1 MPRYRMVVGVI
12 QCRADAATISTIAA
26 ASGLC
31 AEPGDGPDLFHLT
44 DCGRDVEPDIGPDLF
59 GVAKEALDHA
69 VRTGTIPGW
78 SMVRAEGTAA

>member
-12 QCRADAATISTIAA
+12 QCRADAGTIHSIAA

-31 AEPGDGPDLFHLT
+31 AEPGDRPDEFHLT

-59 GVAKEALDHA
+59 GVAKEALDRA
-69 VRTGTIPGW
+69 VETGAIPGW
-78 SMVRAEGTAA
+78 SMVRAQGSAP

>member
-12 QCRADAATISTIAA
+12 QCRADAATISSIAA

-69 VRTGTIPGW
+69 VSAGTIPAW
-78 SMVRAEGTAA
+78 RMVRVEDSAA